1 MRRHCSN
8 SSFILKIMEE
18 KMNRIYFDTNV
29 FEYIIKKKNISVDE
43 LNSFNNVSYYISTAH
58 VEEYFI
64 AIKND
69 LKKMNIQDNNDRKL
83 LMTSL
88 KHKKGILNP
97 GKRRIINKVESF
109 DDCLSRVQEWDT
121 TDIMISKS
129 KALYKELNKYF
140 RNLISKEPSVKNNSN
155 LDDKEI
161 WNKEEVKTLL
171 AEFSDYLIEH
181 NKYLFTELKPIYGR
195 SFAYEFANKRRV
207 PPFELKKDCF
217 KDISNQYSTMELVFE
232 FLHFTLN
239 KCGYNRDKE
248 EFTVR
253 SGIYD
258 TTHSIYGTY
267 CNYFVSNDNRLRKR
281 VSAIYYYLG
290 VTTKVISFNEFL
302 DIADKLR

>member
-1 MRRHCSN
+1 M
-8 SSFILKIMEE
+8 K
-18 KMNRIYFDTNV
+18 RIYFDTNI
-29 FEYIIKKKNISVDE
+29 FEAIIKKEINISIDE
-43 LNSFNNVSYYISTAH
+43 LNSFNKVSYYISTGH

-69 LKKMNIQDNNDRKL
+69 SNKMHIQDNNDRKL

-97 GKRRIINKVESF
+97 NKNGEKGIINKVESF
-109 DDCLSRVQEWDT
+109 DDCLSRVQKWDT
-121 TDIMISKS
+121 TDIMISKG
-129 KALYKELNKYF
+129 KAIYQEQNKYF
-140 RNLISKEPSVKNNSN
+140 KNLISKNPSVINNSN
-155 LDDKEI
+155 LDYKEI
-161 WNKEEVKTLL
+161 WNREEVKSMLT
-171 AEFSDYLIEH
+171 EFSDYR
-181 NKYLFTELKPIYGR
+181 NKYNDSLFTELKSIYGIPHALELA
-195 SFAYEFANKRRV
+195 SKNRV
-207 PPFELKKDCF
+207 PTFEIKKDCF
-217 KDISNQYSTMELVFE
+217 KEINNQYFMMELVFE
-232 FLHFTLN
+232 FLHFVLN
-239 KCGYNRDKE
+239 KCGYNKDKKD
-248 EFTVR
+248 FAVI